1 VLRKKGEMS
10 IDSLRNSGKAVITKS
25 EAAQLLECDPRTL
38 NKALGVGEGRIA
50 TIQIGRKQFILV
62 IPLLRLLGID
72 FERGK

>member
-1 VLRKKGEMS
+1 MS

-72 FERGK
+72 FEPGK